1 MKSKLLYCDKYMIM
15 SVTRVNT
22 AGNMYPRVAFCLR
35 ETARSFAP
43 AIKRNRSLV
52 VQDMAL
58 NRISDFLDSGC
69 FEVNA
74 ILLPELKA
82 LESLKS
88 SHPDYYTM
96 SSPQRAEFRAKEIP
110 VVESMLSKVRGS
122 GVDLSGSRLPS
133 DAGFPDI
140 TRMMLNEVHRVS
152 EMPYRMLSVVAE
164 EKDYDTA
171 ALDHAFSLGRAL
183 AERQI
188 MPVVGQSND
197 LIKSL
202 SRGVVEHGGAIA
214 GIFDKSKALPGMSLE
229 VIADVGKIR
238 CSVLGRAG
246 RGLLSF
252 TEGTALMTFAGDHD
266 MPSGVYET
274 ARFPYGAELVA
285 MNELIPAFWAKASSE
300 EMNKEIMRW
309 VDSNFLTDNKVPK
322 YDLLAGGKLFPV
334 SVIGSSNI
342 EIEFAGA
349 DLASISSELG
359 RGLADRG
366 FMVFNGAGTGAMLEV
381 SKGTAARGG
390 VSAGIVPDRSY
401 AASNHSI
408 DIPVATGIGL
418 SRDCIV
424 ADSGKI
430 IVALPG
436 SFGTFDELLI
446 AMAAKKPIISLFSPI
461 PDDSGYPYLFKAGDV
476 QQALDIAAQIKD
488 RILLDEYQDA

>member
-1 MKSKLLYCDKYMIM
+1 MKSKLLFCDKYLIM
-15 SVTRVNT
+15 SVTRINT

-43 AIKRNRSLV
+43 AIKRNRGLS
-52 VQDMAL
+52 VQDPVL
-58 NRISDFLDSGC
+58 NRVSAFLDSGC
-69 FEVNA
+69 FAVNS
-74 ILLPELKA
+74 IISPELKT
-82 LESLKS
+82 LESLKR

-96 SSPQRAEFRAKEIP
+96 SSAQREEFRAKELP
-110 VVESMLSKVRGS
+110 VVEHILSKVSES
-122 GVDLSGSRLPS
+122 GVELSGSRLPS

-140 TRMMLNEVHRVS
+140 SRMMLNEVHRVS

-164 EKDYDTA
+164 EKDYDPKA
-171 ALDHAFSLGRAL
+171 NAHAFSLGKAL
-183 AERQI
+183 AEMQI
-188 MPVVGQSND
+188 IPVVGQTND

-202 SRGVVEHGGAIA
+202 SKGVAENGGALA
-214 GIFDKSKALPGMSLE
+214 GIFDRPGSLPGTNLE
-229 VIADVGKIR
+229 IIADVGKIR

-266 MPSGVYET
+266 MPAGVYET

-285 MNELIPAFWAKASSE
+285 MNELIPAFWAKAPSA
-300 EMNKEIMRW
+300 EMNRQIISW
-309 VDSNFLTDNKVPK
+309 ITSNYLTDNKEKK
-322 YDLLAGGKLFPV
+322 YDLLARGRLFPV

-342 EIEFAGA
+342 EIEFAGE
-349 DLASISSELG
+349 DLASISFELG
-359 RGLADRG
+359 RGLADRS
-366 FMVFNGAGTGAMLEV
+366 FLVLNGAGTGAMLEV
-381 SKGTAARGG
+381 SKGTAANGG
-390 VSAGIVPDRSY
+390 VSAGIVPERSY

-430 IVALPG
+430 IIALPG

-461 PDDSGYPYLFKAGDV
+461 PDDSGYPHLYKARDV
-476 QQALDIAAQIKD
+476 GEALRIAE
-488 RILLDEYQDA
+488 RIRESS